1 MRESVWRSARR
12 GVSSKHE
19 LAAEEKDAEIAPETA
34 RLGEEDAGLGEGLEA
49 ALGLAG
55 AGTGFSYAPIVS
67 GCVRVCMR
75 AGAELDF
82 RGPGLCALRTTRGRG
97 VLG

>member
-55 AGTGFSYAPIVS
+55 AGLASLTRRLCLAAFAFA
-67 GCVRVCMR
+67 CVRVLNWIFVGLGCVLCGPR
-75 AGAELDF
+75 ADGAY
-82 RGPGLCALRTTRGRG
+82 
-97 VLG
+97 